1 MRSKLFFILAL
12 LMFLV
17 LPSVRAHA
25 ETTAPD
31 RVDSAE
37 ALSQWLDS
45 HKESGGQVA
54 LDADIEWEGY
64 FKFLTKAPVIIDAGS
79 YSFHLNYRSYLGFSG
94 PVTIKGSPLS
104 GWPGAISPSPVSVS
118 TPAAKAPPVSMPARA
133 QPTCFSRFSRPQGR
147 TPCLCAPGPAQ
158 W

>member
-12 LMFLV
+12 LMFLS
-17 LPSVRAHA
+17 LPCVKAHA

-37 ALSQWLDS
+37 ALVHWLDS

-64 FKFLTKAPVIIDAGS
+64 FNFLTKAPVIIDAGS

-94 PVTIKGSPLS
+94 PVTIKGSPL
-104 GWPGAISPSPVSVS
+104 PGGILFDGDLAFAAPMVVFAAWALISIIGSSFV
-118 TPAAKAPPVSMPARA
+118 
-133 QPTCFSRFSRPQGR
+133 
-147 TPCLCAPGPAQ
+147 
-158 W
+158 